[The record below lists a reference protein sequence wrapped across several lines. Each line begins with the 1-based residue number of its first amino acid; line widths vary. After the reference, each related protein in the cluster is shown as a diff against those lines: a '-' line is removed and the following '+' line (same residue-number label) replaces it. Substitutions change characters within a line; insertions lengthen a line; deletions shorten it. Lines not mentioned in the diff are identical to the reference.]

1 MAAGS
6 RAGFPVRAL
15 KSKSNTLH
23 FNWAKSSK
31 KLPIQKR
38 LWLAWAEQ
46 LASMKHEELVD
57 KPLAAVKLTEE
68 VPHCACHFQTK
79 IYGIYGL
86 KWCEAACQSP
96 GWASTLLV
104 CGQPAAEVV
113 HSKWI
118 LEQLAGI
125 KAIKPIRH
133 FVDVA
138 FELWPCLEF
147 LAFPKAVII
156 FWAAKSP
163 SKPHLDSSTLVV
175 LSRFQRTWC
184 DKTVARTTHRQNM
197 LLLALRTNWLYN
209 CNWLIILIGCV
220 YI

>member
-31 KLPIQKR
+31 KLPIQKH

-104 CGQPAAEVV
+104 CGQPATEVV

-125 KAIKPIRH
+125 KANKPIRH
-133 FVDVA
+133 FGDVA
-138 FELWPCLEF
+138 FELDHAWNF
-147 LAFPKAVII
+147 LP
-156 FWAAKSP
+156 
-163 SKPHLDSSTLVV
+163 
-175 LSRFQRTWC
+175 FQRQSSYSEQQSHLQSPTWIRVLLWSC
-184 DKTVARTTHRQNM
+184 PVFREHGAIKLWLEPHIGRT
-197 LLLALRTNWLYN
+197 
-209 CNWLIILIGCV
+209 CCC
-220 YI
+220 